1 MSAPIGNARHA
12 HEAAPRDA
20 SHERQV
26 EAQHDGQAHTQQG
39 LVSRTMMQ
47 RAKLRVRLQ
56 HNKAMAAAFW
66 HNRRFAVGQHKPLS
80 PANAKLLRALVQ
92 RPRPGAPKPHAKDI
106 AREEP
111 LFERKPEHEPDKERD
126 KERDRDHERERE
138 KDRDDRRDDKH
149 DEKRDGHSR
158 DRRDGHSH
166 SGGQQDQ
173 QQNSQ
178 HGQQQ
183 RREHASTI
191 TVRGGARARV
201 ALRGV
206 QRARRAAPPE
216 SLQSLATANS
226 SAASRAQPLA
236 AAFARELVYFVGQT
250 PGAALLVPLAMLG
263 ATGPMVMRRNRARLL
278 ALHACVSSRNTQSAN
293 ARWIGHTL
301 DLTLARQRFG
311 VQFGMEE
318 QTLAMTRQ
326 HLIDAMAAHRGAGV
340 KANESANANASAA
353 DADADAD
360 ASQIPRQVRVA
371 ANGA

>member
-1 MSAPIGNARHA
+1 MSARISGAPHA
-12 HEAAPRDA
+12 HEAEPRDP
-20 SHERQV
+20 SHEQQA
-26 EAQHDGQAHTQQG
+26 EAQHNSQAHTQQE

-47 RAKLRVRLQ
+47 RAKMRVRLQ

-66 HNRRFAVGQHKPLS
+66 HSRRFAVGQHKPLS
-80 PANAKLLRALVQ
+80 PANAKLLRALGQ
-92 RPRPGAPKPHAKDI
+92 RPRPGAPKPHGKDT

-111 LFERKPEHEPDKERD
+111 LFERKPEHDPDKERD
-126 KERDRDHERERE
+126 KEHERDHDRERE

-149 DEKRDGHSR
+149 DGHSR
-158 DRRDGHSH
+158 EQRGGHSH
-166 SGGQQDQ
+166 SGGQQSGGQQDQ
-173 QQNSQ
+173 RQHSQ

-183 RREHASTI
+183 RREHARAM
-191 TVRGGARARV
+191 TVRGGGAHARV
-201 ALRGV
+201 ALQGV
-206 QRARRAAPPE
+206 QRAHRVAPPE
-216 SLQSLATANS
+216 RLQALATANG

-236 AAFARELVYFVGQT
+236 AAFARELVRFIGQT
-250 PGAALLVPLAMLG
+250 PNAALLAPLAMLG
-263 ATGPMVMRRNRARLL
+263 ATGPMVMRRNRACLL
-278 ALHACVSSRNTQSAN
+278 ALHAGASSRNTQSAS

-326 HLIDAMAAHRGAGV
+326 HLIDAMAAHRGAGA
-340 KANESANANASAA
+340 KANEAATANT
-353 DADADAD
+353 ADAD